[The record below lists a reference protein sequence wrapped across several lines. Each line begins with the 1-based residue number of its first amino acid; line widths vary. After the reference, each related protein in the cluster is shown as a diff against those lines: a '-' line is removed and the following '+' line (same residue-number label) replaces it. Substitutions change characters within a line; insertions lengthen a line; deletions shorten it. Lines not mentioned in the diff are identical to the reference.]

1 MGISLNLPQEL
12 DGIPILYKNYRWL
25 CGPKW
30 AKKCGLPACAFFKAC
45 AEWQHFIE
53 LSEWGDKHNYCIS
66 NNWFTNSRV
75 PEVGPISKLRKHI
88 HILGFPEM
96 GGYPISSSIYKSIF
110 HEINHLFWGT
120 PNSNLTSSALS
131 CGKARLSWWK
141 DLGSSTFSSTLAP
154 IWFYIYTNIHT
165 YIYIHIHVHIHI
177 HIHILG
183 IWIQNDTTIVLSS
196 SILIST

>member
-1 MGISLNLPQEL
+1 MEYQYYTKITGDCVVQNGQ
-12 DGIPILYKNYRWL
+12 
-25 CGPKW
+25 
-30 AKKCGLPACAFFKAC
+30 KKCGLPACAFFKAC

-154 IWFYIYTNIHT
+154 I
-165 YIYIHIHVHIHI
+165 
-177 HIHILG
+177 
-183 IWIQNDTTIVLSS
+183 
-196 SILIST
+196 